1 MFPQDEPVKEGYY
14 ELHLS
19 FSWTDGRDDSP
30 QSVTIDF
37 QTTPSVEESYPSTLE
52 TDEDMS
58 FEDAEEERRRW
69 LSENLHE
76 LLDMGLITDAYA
88 NEWISSVADLESEID
103 QMNLTAFYY

>member
-1 MFPQDEPVKEGYY
+1 MFPQDEPVNDGYY

-19 FSWTDGRDDSP
+19 FSWTDDRADGP

-37 QTTPSVEESYPSTLE
+37 QTTPSVEDAYPSTLE
-52 TDEDMS
+52 DEEDLS

-69 LSENLHE
+69 LAENLQE
-76 LLDMGLITDAYA
+76 LLEMGLVTDAYA
-88 NEWISSVADLESEID
+88 NDWISSVADLEEEID